1 MGIRPAG
8 AQLYHADGQTDRQTR
23 LIDALSNSVKVPK
36 KESSFTVFLQKLP
49 FPKPGSFHPFN
60 IKVTRIS
67 EILISLPTYQTLQCH
82 HPEIRNT
89 NLIDVQKCN
98 ICNMST

>member
-8 AQLYHADGQTDRQTR
+8 AQLYHADGETDRQTK
-23 LIDALSNSVKVPK
+23 LIIALSNSVKVPK

-49 FPKPGSFHPFN
+49 FPKFGSFHPVN
-60 IKVTRIS
+60 IKVIRIS
-67 EILISLPTYQTLQCH
+67 EILISLPTYHTSQCH
-82 HPEIRNT
+82 NPKNRNT
-89 NLIDVQKCN
+89 NLVYVQKCN